1 MSQNNCQSKI
11 RYESEIEARKNRG
24 WLENE
29 NKQKYSVYGC
39 SSCSGWHLASIK

>member
-11 RYESEIEARKNRG
+11 RYESEIDARRNRG
-24 WLENE
+24 WVETE

-39 SSCSGWHLASIK
+39 SSCRGWHLATIK